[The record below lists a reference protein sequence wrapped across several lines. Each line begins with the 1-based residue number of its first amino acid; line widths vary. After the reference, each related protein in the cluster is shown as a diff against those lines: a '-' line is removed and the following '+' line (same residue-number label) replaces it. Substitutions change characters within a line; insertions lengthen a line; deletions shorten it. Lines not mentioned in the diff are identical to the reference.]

1 MISFKLSAIC
11 ESNKIKGTT
20 TMMMNIES
28 DKKGKKLLFM
38 VFKRFS
44 QLQSDRYYKVIFLC
58 KTYKKGF
65 FKLHKKIIKNIFS

>member
-1 MISFKLSAIC
+1 
-11 ESNKIKGTT
+11 
-20 TMMMNIES
+20 MMMNIES

-65 FKLHKKIIKNIFS
+65 FKLHKKIIKNIFFLNLKVIIPYNIIFKAQ